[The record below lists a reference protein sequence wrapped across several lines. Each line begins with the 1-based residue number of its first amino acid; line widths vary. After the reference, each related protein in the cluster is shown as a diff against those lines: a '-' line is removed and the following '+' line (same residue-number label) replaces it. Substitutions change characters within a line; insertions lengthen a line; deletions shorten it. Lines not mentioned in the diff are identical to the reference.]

1 MQDTVNKGADVLLD
15 APAVAQM
22 LHVSTFYVRKH
33 VPHVRLAR
41 RCLRYKLSDVQA
53 FIQARQ
59 SKKG

>member
-1 MQDTVNKGADVLLD
+1 MQDTVPSGADILLD
-15 APAVAQM
+15 APAVASM

-33 VPHVRLAR
+33 IPVVKLAR